1 MDTMDGY
8 RKLSE
13 VALEWGISVRRM
25 QVLCAGGKIPGAI
38 RLGRDWRIP
47 ATAQKPADGRTKAA
61 RKKAPS
67 LQDAIMP
74 MPRKTPF
81 LYMTDLYSVP
91 GSAEQVTESLSG
103 NPEAQALFA
112 LEIAQLRGDIDS
124 VYKNAEYLLRRHSGL
139 YAVLSAGVLL
149 ARCAIWRGDLQM
161 WRKAKI
167 HMAEAPVRDDK
178 ERDIASLA
186 ILSVDS
192 LLYDVANFPEW
203 FKIGCFEP
211 LPGDAM
217 TAAGVFYAKYL
228 YAAAFAVA
236 TKELAVQGTQ
246 GLYLMSAVPYTVEP
260 MISRAYADNIIGAEM
275 CLRLTCATLYHNC
288 GNDEQA
294 VRHIDRA
301 IKLAL
306 PDKLYGLLA
315 EYCRPLDTMIQQ
327 RLCAVDPQAW
337 EQVEQLY
344 KGYYM
349 GWSKLSA
356 SVRSRTIAT
365 TLSPRQR
372 EVAKLAAFGMKNEEI
387 AKTLHISVSSVKQA
401 ITHIST
407 KTGMSR
413 SEFAAIL

>member
-1 MDTMDGY
+1 MDY
-8 RKLSE
+8 LKIAE
-13 VALEWGISVRRM
+13 VAQMWGISPRRL
-25 QVLCAGGKIPGAI
+25 QILCAEGKIPGAT
-38 RLGRDWRIP
+38 RFGRAWMIP
-47 ATAQKPADGRTKAA
+47 VDAQKPIDGRTKAS
-61 RKKAPS
+61 REAPS
-67 LQDAIMP
+67 LQAVDMP

-81 LYMTDLYSVP
+81 LYMTDLYTTP
-91 GSAEQVTESLSG
+91 GTADAVTESLAD
-103 NPEAQALFA
+103 NPEAQTLFA
-112 LEIAQLRGDIDS
+112 LEIAHLRGDIDS
-124 VYKNAEYLLRRHSGL
+124 VYQKADYLLPRHSGL
-139 YAVLSAGVLL
+139 YAVLSAGILL

-161 WRKAKI
+161 WRRAKI
-167 HMAEAPVRDDK
+167 HIAEAPT
-178 ERDIASLA
+178 ENEMQRDIVSFA

-192 LLYDVANFPEW
+192 MLYDVTSFPEW

-246 GLYLMSAVPYTVEP
+246 GLYLMSAVPFTVEP
-260 MISRAYADNIIGAEM
+260 MISRAYADRIIGAEI

-294 VRHIDRA
+294 IRHIDRA
-301 IKLAL
+301 IALAL

-315 EYCRPLDTMIQQ
+315 EYCRPLDTMLQQ
-327 RLCAVDPQAW
+327 RLSIVAPDAC

-344 KGYYM
+344 KGYYI
-349 GWSKLSA
+349 GWSKLSS

-387 AKTLHISVSSVKQA
+387 AKALHISVSSVKQA
-401 ITHIST
+401 ITGIST